1 MDKQH
6 FMHRLKDRSNQQK
19 NHHSNQTVADGN
31 STDNLAEKIEGEK
44 STLDNLLKAIQKET
58 LPFI

>member
-6 FMHRLKDRSNQQK
+6 FMHRLKDLSNQQK
-19 NHHSNQTVADGN
+19 NHHSNQTVADKN
-31 STDNLAEKIEGEK
+31 STDGLAEKTEGEK
-44 STLDNLLKAIQKET
+44 STFDNLLKDIQKDP